1 MMFCCWVH
9 EVSVIAAFCDSR
21 KSLDQMCGEITGDA
35 SLFSMFRAEP
45 ADGPVPCPFKGAPF
59 TFTYNRGSGDCGSP
73 VSRVDSCT
81 DESQL
86 LLRYQACPDVH
97 GTESTGLS
105 PLRNWFFLLI
115 DWNLEGTTEECQL
128 PYKRKKMWR
137 SFIGLIPCVGEVVKE
152 CSSPNNWLVS
162 ECSDNII

>member
-1 MMFCCWVH
+1 VH

-105 PLRNWFFLLI
+105 PLRN
-115 DWNLEGTTEECQL
+115 
-128 PYKRKKMWR
+128 
-137 SFIGLIPCVGEVVKE
+137 
-152 CSSPNNWLVS
+152 
-162 ECSDNII
+162 